1 MLPEVVPALRWE
13 MTCGGEAGHVGA
25 GFGDDDVGGQG
36 ADARDGADQVAKPV
50 KGLGRRL
57 DAGGDVSDRSGLL
70 VDQVQMNSGQER
82 VAVLVTLQLAWLIET
97 LIGERVDRKTLFS
110 SLCFHMTQAG
120 TRGLEPGDWV
130 EVVAPGDDLDG
141 KPGRIEAIVDHGD
154 GFDVIV
160 MGSPNTWRFRRDKLR
175 KIPPPLPPSEQ
186 QLELS
191 YDAGEKTMSAQDT
204 HLGDVRSRAS
214 ILLSTSALFISFSA
228 GIGLIKTDPTKGAVL
243 SPTKGIVLLF
253 VVLVLG
259 LCACMCY
266 GP

>member
-1 MLPEVVPALRWE
+1 
-13 MTCGGEAGHVGA
+13 
-25 GFGDDDVGGQG
+25 
-36 ADARDGADQVAKPV
+36 
-50 KGLGRRL
+50 
-57 DAGGDVSDRSGLL
+57 
-70 VDQVQMNSGQER
+70 MNSGQER

-204 HLGDVRSRAS
+204 HLGDVRSRAN

-259 LCACMCY
+259 LCVLYVLWPVKEWIYSADAEKLMKRSNSDTRKELQAFVVEEMIK
-266 GP
+266 GINRNDNALNAKQRAFRFAAALLIVEIVLLVVFLTLWK